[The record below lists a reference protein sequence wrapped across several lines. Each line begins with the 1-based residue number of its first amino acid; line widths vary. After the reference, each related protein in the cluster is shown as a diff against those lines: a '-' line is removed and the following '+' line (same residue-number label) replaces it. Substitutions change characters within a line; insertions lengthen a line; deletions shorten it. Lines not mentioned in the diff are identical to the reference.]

1 MLRPF
6 HFAVQQL
13 RIFWYNWESLRRSVP
28 VSLAKNVEFLQRLSK
43 INGINGL
50 GDFGWPNQSQSP
62 LVEVTGFGVNPGQ
75 LKMFAFVPDELQPK
89 PALVVVL
96 HGCGQ
101 TASGYDLG
109 AGWSSLATRYGFA
122 LLMPEQQASNNPNGC
137 FNWFNPNDTA
147 RDRGEACSI
156 RQMIARMVGDAGIDP
171 HRVFVTGLSA
181 GGAMTSVMLA
191 TYPEVFAGGA
201 IIAGLPFGVATNV
214 REALSGMFRSP
225 SHPAGELGD
234 LVRNASNHKGRW
246 PKLSVWHGSAD
257 RTVNPANANE
267 IVKQWLDV
275 HELPSAPMSE
285 GTVDGYPHR
294 VWWNADGETTV
305 ESYTITNMAHGTPL
319 GVADNDERYGAQG
332 AFLIEA
338 GISSSFHIA
347 SFFGLTD
354 WISRPKGAVK
364 EAAKQALK
372 EAAKEPS
379 KAALQEAARPVA
391 GPSVTQARTA
401 DISTVLRPLATLS
414 RHPEPPPQTKNRSID
429 VGTVITR
436 ALTAAGLMK

>member
-62 LVEVTGFGVNPGQ
+62 LVEVTGFGANPGQ